1 MVKTQGSAK
10 PRVVTGEDRRRSQ
23 RVMIRNAVTLRL
35 PNKIMIEAFTISVND
50 NGATILS
57 PRPIL
62 AETVVELQNITTK
75 EVQVCRVVR
84 RPIESTGGY
93 LVPVEFT
100 GTAANF
106 WGISFPAPNWKAPE
120 D

>member
-1 MVKTQGSAK
+1 MVKTQGTAK
-10 PRVVTGEDRRRSQ
+10 SHAVTAEDRRSSR
-23 RVMIRNAVTLRL
+23 RVMIRNPVTLRL
-35 PNKIMIEAFTISVND
+35 PNKITVEAFTISVND

-62 AETVVELQNITTK
+62 AETMLEMQNTATK
-75 EVQVCRVVR
+75 EVQACRVVR
-84 RPIESTGGY
+84 RPTESTGGY

>member
-1 MVKTQGSAK
+1 MVKTQDSAK
-10 PRVVTGEDRRRSQ
+10 PHAVTGEDRRRSQ

-35 PNKIMIEAFTISVND
+35 PNKITVEAFTISVND
-50 NGATILS
+50 TGAMILS

-62 AETVVELQNITTK
+62 AETILELQNTATK

-106 WGISFPAPNWKAPE
+106 WGISFRSE
-120 D
+120 ERRVG

>member
-1 MVKTQGSAK
+1 MVKTQDSAK
-10 PRVVTGEDRRRSQ
+10 PHAVTGEDRRRSQ

-35 PNKIMIEAFTISVND
+35 PNKITVEAFTISVND
-50 NGATILS
+50 TGAMILS

-62 AETVVELQNITTK
+62 AETMLELQNTATK

-93 LVPVEFT
+93 LVPVEFA
-100 GTAANF
+100 GAAANF

>member
-10 PRVVTGEDRRRSQ
+10 PHVVTGEDRRRSR

-35 PNKIMIEAFTISVND
+35 PNKISVEAFTISVND

-62 AETVVELQNITTK
+62 AETMLELQNTATK
-75 EVQVCRVVR
+75 EVQACRVVR

-120 D
+120 N

>member
-1 MVKTQGSAK
+1 MIKTQGSAK
-10 PRVVTGEDRRRSQ
+10 PHVVTSEDRRRGQ

-35 PNKIMIEAFTISVND
+35 PNKITIEAFTVSVND
-50 NGATILS
+50 HGAMILS

-62 AETVVELQNITTK
+62 AETMLELQNTSTK

-93 LVPVEFT
+93 LVPVEFM
-100 GTAANF
+100 GTAASF
-106 WGISFPAPNWKAPE
+106 WGISFPAPNGKAPE